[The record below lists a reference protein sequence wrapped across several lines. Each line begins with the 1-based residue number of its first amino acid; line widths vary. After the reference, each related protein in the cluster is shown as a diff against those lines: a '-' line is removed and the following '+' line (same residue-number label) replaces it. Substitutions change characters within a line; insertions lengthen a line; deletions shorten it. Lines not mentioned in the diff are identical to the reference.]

1 MEMTKEKVVVQIPR
15 DIADKIS
22 QLNNV
27 DMKYIDRTIVKI
39 LKDEIVVEEKL
50 NKLQKNEDE

>member
-27 DMKYIDRTIVKI
+27 DMKYIDRTVVKI

-50 NKLQKNEDE
+50 NKLQKNEE

>member
-1 MEMTKEKVVVQIPR
+1 MEMTKEKVVIQIPR
-15 DIADKIS
+15 DIADKIA

-39 LKDEIVVEEKL
+39 LKNEIVVEEKL
-50 NKLQKNEDE
+50 NKLQKNKDE

>member
-22 QLNNV
+22 QINNV

-50 NKLQKNEDE
+50 NKLQKNEE

>member
-1 MEMTKEKVVVQIPR
+1 MEITKEKVVVQIPR
-15 DIADKIS
+15 YIADKIS
-22 QLNNV
+22 QLNNI
-27 DMKYIDRTIVKI
+27 DLKYIDRTIVKI